1 MIEQKRNLTD
11 IGDVKVHNNA
21 IKSITELTVSKIKG
35 VVRLDRSF
43 LKKILDSIGM
53 SKSLNTTDGIKV
65 ESSESGTKITLTI
78 IVAYGMDVSELASKV
93 QDEVRQAIENMTG
106 ISLLEVDVNVSG
118 VEPEGGVK

>member
-43 LKKILDSIGM
+43 FKKILDSIGM
-53 SKSLNTTDGIKV
+53 SKSLNATDGIKV
-65 ESSESGTKITLTI
+65 ESSELGTKITLNI

-106 ISLLEVDVNVSG
+106 ISPLEVDVNVSG
-118 VEPEGGVK
+118 VESEGGVK

>member
-43 LKKILDSIGM
+43 LKK
-53 SKSLNTTDGIKV
+53 
-65 ESSESGTKITLTI
+65 
-78 IVAYGMDVSELASKV
+78 Y
-93 QDEVRQAIENMTG
+93 
-106 ISLLEVDVNVSG
+106 
-118 VEPEGGVK
+118 